1 MWQDARVTKII
12 HSVVLPS
19 YDSRQKIAKNKTKS
33 TRRFVYWSEP
43 GVEQRGHNSD
53 LLFLPRYTEELL
65 VHRDVL
71 AAHVKTVEPIVA

>member
-1 MWQDARVTKII
+1 MWQDARVTEVI

-19 YDSRQKIAKNKTKS
+19 YDSRQKQQQNKQNLPAVLFTGLNP
-33 TRRFVYWSEP
+33 V
-43 GVEQRGHNSD
+43 VEQRGHNSD

-71 AAHVKTVEPIVA
+71 AAHVKNS

>member
-1 MWQDARVTKII
+1 MPGLLK
-12 HSVVLPS
+12 S
-19 YDSRQKIAKNKTKS
+19 YILSYCLHMILVKKQQKSKTKS

-53 LLFLPRYTEELL
+53 LLFLPRYTKELL